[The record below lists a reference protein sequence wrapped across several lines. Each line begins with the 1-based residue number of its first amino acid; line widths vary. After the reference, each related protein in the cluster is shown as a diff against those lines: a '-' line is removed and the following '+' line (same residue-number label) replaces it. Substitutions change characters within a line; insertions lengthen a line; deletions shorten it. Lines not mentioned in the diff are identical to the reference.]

1 MVAGSPPA
9 PSTPV
14 RPGTGAHELG
24 AGVSTRI
31 GRGRV
36 PGAPRALASLVL
48 ALALGVVA
56 AGCSLIGGSSG
67 VAQVSVFHLAVGQC
81 LVPPK
86 KVQASLSTVEVVPC
100 STPHPQQVYALVH
113 DHGGSAYPASSKL
126 DDFANAACLDR
137 FSAFVGIPYRESSLY
152 FTYLLPSVG
161 SWADGDRTIVCVA
174 ETVGRPLTKS
184 LKGSRI

>member
-1 MVAGSPPA
+1 MSPHD
-9 PSTPV
+9 
-14 RPGTGAHELG
+14 G
-24 AGVSTRI
+24 
-31 GRGRV
+31 GRRV
-36 PGAPRALASLVL
+36 PGGPRTLASFVL
-48 ALALGVVA
+48 ALSLGVLA

-67 VAQVSVFHLAVGQC
+67 IAQVSVFHLTVGQC

-100 STPHPQQVYALVH
+100 SSPHPQQVYALVQ
-113 DHGGSAYPASSKL
+113 DHGGTAYPASSKL
-126 DDFANAACLDR
+126 DNFANAACLDR

-161 SWADGDRTIVCVA
+161 SWAEGDRTIVCVA

-184 LKGSRI
+184 LEGSRI